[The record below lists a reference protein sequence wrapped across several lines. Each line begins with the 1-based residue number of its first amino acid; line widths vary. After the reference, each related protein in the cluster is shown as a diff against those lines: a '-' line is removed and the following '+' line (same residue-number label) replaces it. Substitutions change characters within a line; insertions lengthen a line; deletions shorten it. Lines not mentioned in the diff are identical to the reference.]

1 MKSVVLH
8 PNMIEALGLMEPAQA
23 VGLIKAMAIYRET
36 GEMPDNQFYKM
47 FIISWK
53 PLLDKKD
60 RGGQIGNK
68 NAEKPSK
75 NECER
80 IQTNKTNINEQNE
93 YERTFLRTKNKNKNK
108 KKILLTQN
116 QKKDFLQEFEKFN
129 PIVLQWLEYKS
140 ARRESYKTEQS
151 IRAFAKK
158 LKELS
163 GDDVGVAQQI
173 IDQSIA
179 NNWAGIFPLK
189 KSNSDPP
196 GERRNIDDPEHFV
209 I

>member
-68 NAEKPSK
+68 NAEKSSK

-116 QKKDFLQEFEKFN
+116 PKKDFLQEFENFN
-129 PIVLQWLEYKS
+129 PIISQWLEYKS

>member
-8 PNMIEALGLMEPAQA
+8 PNMIEALELMEPAQA

-68 NAEKPSK
+68 NAEKSSK

-93 YERTFLRTKNKNKNK
+93 CGRTFLRTKNKNK

-116 QKKDFLQEFEKFN
+116 PKKDFLQEFENFN
-129 PIVLQWLEYKS
+129 PI
-140 ARRESYKTEQS
+140 
-151 IRAFAKK
+151 I
-158 LKELS
+158 
-163 GDDVGVAQQI
+163 
-173 IDQSIA
+173 
-179 NNWAGIFPLK
+179 
-189 KSNSDPP
+189 
-196 GERRNIDDPEHFV
+196 
-209 I
+209 

>member
-8 PNMIEALGLMEPAQA
+8 PNMIEALELMEPAQA

-75 NECER
+75 NEYKR
-80 IQTNKTNINEQNE
+80 IQTNTNEQNE

-116 QKKDFLQEFEKFN
+116 PKKDFLQEFENFN
-129 PIVLQWLEYKS
+129 PIILQWLEYKS
-140 ARRESYKTEQS
+140 ARRESYKTDQS

-189 KSNSDPP
+189 KSSSDPP

>member
-1 MKSVVLH
+1 MKSIVLH
-8 PNMIEALGLMEPAQA
+8 PNMIEALELMEPAQA

-68 NAEKPSK
+68 NAEKSSK

-93 YERTFLRTKNKNKNK
+93 CERTFLRTKNKNK

-116 QKKDFLQEFEKFN
+116 PKKDFLQEFEKFN
-129 PIVLQWLEYKS
+129 PIISQWLEYKS

>member
-8 PNMIEALGLMEPAQA
+8 PNMIEALELMEPAQA

-53 PLLDKKD
+53 PLLDKKH

-68 NAEKPSK
+68 NAEKSSK

-80 IQTNKTNINEQNE
+80 IQTNKTNVNEQNE
-93 YERTFLRTKNKNKNK
+93 CERTFLRTKNKNK

-116 QKKDFLQEFEKFN
+116 PKKDFLQEFEKFN
-129 PIVLQWLEYKS
+129 PIISQWLEYKS

>member
-1 MKSVVLH
+1 MKSIVLH
-8 PNMIEALGLMEPAQA
+8 PNMIEALELMEPAQA

-68 NAEKPSK
+68 NAEKSSK

-93 YERTFLRTKNKNKNK
+93 CERTFLRTKNKNK

-116 QKKDFLQEFEKFN
+116 PKKDFLQEFEKFN
-129 PIVLQWLEYKS
+129 PIISQWLEYKS

-189 KSNSDPP
+189 KFNSDPP

>member
-8 PNMIEALGLMEPAQA
+8 PNMIEALELMEPAQA

-75 NECER
+75 NEYKQ
-80 IQTNKTNINEQNE
+80 IQTNANEQNE

-129 PIVLQWLEYKS
+129 PIISQWLEYKS

-189 KSNSDPP
+189 KSSSDPP

>member
-8 PNMIEALGLMEPAQA
+8 PNMIEALELMEPAQA

-68 NAEKPSK
+68 NAEKSSK

-93 YERTFLRTKNKNKNK
+93 CGRTFLRTKNKNK

-116 QKKDFLQEFEKFN
+116 PKKDFLQEFEKFN
-129 PIVLQWLEYKS
+129 PIISQWLEYKS

>member
-8 PNMIEALGLMEPAQA
+8 PNMIEALELMEPAQA

-68 NAEKPSK
+68 NAEKSSK
-75 NECER
+75 NECKQ
-80 IQTNKTNINEQNE
+80 IQTNTNEQNE

-116 QKKDFLQEFEKFN
+116 PKKDFLQEFENFN
-129 PIVLQWLEYKS
+129 PIISQWLEYKS
-140 ARRESYKTEQS
+140 ARRESYKTDQS

>member
-8 PNMIEALGLMEPAQA
+8 PNMIEALELMEPAQA

-68 NAEKPSK
+68 NAEKSTE
-75 NECER
+75 NEYKR
-80 IQTNKTNINEQNE
+80 IQTNKTNIDEC
-93 YERTFLRTKNKNKNK
+93 ERTFLRTKNKNK

-116 QKKDFLQEFEKFN
+116 LKKDFLQEFEKFN
-129 PIVLQWLEYKS
+129 PIISQWLEYKS

-163 GDDVGVAQQI
+163 GDDVGIAQQI

-189 KSNSDPP
+189 KSSSDPP

>member
-8 PNMIEALGLMEPAQA
+8 PNMIEALELMEPAQA

-53 PLLDKKD
+53 PLLDKKG

-75 NECER
+75 NEYKR
-80 IQTNKTNINEQNE
+80 TQTNTNEQNE
-93 YERTFLRTKNKNKNK
+93 CERTFLRTKNKNK

-116 QKKDFLQEFEKFN
+116 PKKDFLQEFENFN
-129 PIVLQWLEYKS
+129 PIISQWLEYKS

>member
-75 NECER
+75 NECKR
-80 IQTNKTNINEQNE
+80 IQTNINEQNE

-116 QKKDFLQEFEKFN
+116 PKKDFLQEFENFN
-129 PIVLQWLEYKS
+129 PIISQWLEYKS

-163 GDDVGVAQQI
+163 GDEVGVAQQI

-189 KSNSDPP
+189 KSSSDPP

>member
-68 NAEKPSK
+68 NAEKPNK
-75 NECER
+75 NEYKR
-80 IQTNKTNINEQNE
+80 IQTNINEQNE

-116 QKKDFLQEFEKFN
+116 PKKDFLQEFENFN
-129 PIVLQWLEYKS
+129 PIISQWLEYKS
-140 ARRESYKTEQS
+140 ARRESYKADQS

-189 KSNSDPP
+189 KSSSDPP